1 MIWNIQIDK
10 FIETLKK
17 NKIEFKE
24 VQGKIIIK
32 QKMIRT
38 PSILYKPLEIAIDGS
53 VYKCQF
59 YKMYHN
65 TYSTVI
71 VTREF
76 IYMNS
81 AIKYIKKYLK
91 GEL

>member
-1 MIWNIQIDK
+1 MDK
-10 FIETLKK
+10 FIEALKR

-24 VQGKIIIK
+24 VQGKIVINHK
-32 QKMIRT
+32 TIRV
-38 PSILYKPLEIAIDGS
+38 PSILYKPLEITIDGS
-53 VYKCQF
+53 IYKCQF

-65 TYSTVI
+65 TNSTVI
-71 VTREF
+71 VTKEF
-76 IYMNS
+76 VYMNS